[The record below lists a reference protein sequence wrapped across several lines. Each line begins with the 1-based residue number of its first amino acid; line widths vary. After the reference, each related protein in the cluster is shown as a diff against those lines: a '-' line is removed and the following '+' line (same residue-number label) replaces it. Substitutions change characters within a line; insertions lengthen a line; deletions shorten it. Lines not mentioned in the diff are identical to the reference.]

1 MTRSPR
7 LLLLILA
14 LCLPG
19 CSLLGWQRPLDAPD
33 VRLVNIEKVKTRWLS
48 QHFILH
54 MRLTNPNARTLP
66 VRQVRYSLRLED
78 ITLAEGS
85 ERTWFSVPPHG
96 SRTYQVEV
104 RTSLWQHLKPLARLL
119 KQRGGAPL
127 DYTLTVHLR
136 TGFIFGQ
143 HLTAHR
149 TDAIIGR
156 QLNPE

>member
-19 CSLLGWQRPLDAPD
+19 CSILGWQRPLEAPE
-33 VRLVNIEKVKTRWLS
+33 VRLVSIEKAKARWLS
-48 QHFILH
+48 QRFILH
-54 MRLTNPNARTLP
+54 MRLTNPNARALP
-66 VRQVRYSLRLED
+66 VRQVRYSLRLEG

-85 ERTWFSVPPHG
+85 ERTWFSIPANG
-96 SRTYQVEV
+96 SGNYQVEV
-104 RTSLWQHLKPLARLL
+104 HTSLWQHVKPLARLL
-119 KQRGGAPL
+119 KQHAGEPL
-127 DYTLTVHLR
+127 NYTLTVHLR

-143 HLTAHR
+143 HLTARR